1 MLGPTNGAQ
10 RASSRETSSHSQ
22 PRSNHQSASRSRSR
36 TLIGS
41 LLAASL
47 LASLMVTPAA
57 ASSGST
63 VRIPATG
70 AITTSTISRTW
81 YTQEMFYLGL
91 VNCTRTGGWVLAD
104 GRCRGYGS
112 GRYSAYVAP
121 LRYSRGISDYV
132 SRPYARYLAVKN
144 QCSHFLDGDPGFRLR
159 RAGYDGWNWG
169 ENIGCRDGYSTSK
182 TAVLAS
188 HLYYQSEK
196 ASNGGHWKNIKNAN
210 YVWVGIGV
218 WRYGSRT
225 RLVTDFYRP

>member
-1 MLGPTNGAQ
+1 LLGPTNGAQ

-22 PRSNHQSASRSRSR
+22 PGSHHQSASRSRSR

-47 LASLMVTPAA
+47 LASLMVAPAA

-63 VRIPATG
+63 VRIPVTG
-70 AITTSTISRTW
+70 AITTSTISRVW

-104 GRCRGYGS
+104 GTCRGYGS

-144 QCSHFLDGDPGFRLR
+144 QCSHFLDGDPGYRLR

-169 ENIGCRDGYSTSK
+169 ENIGCRSGYTSTK
-182 TAVLAS
+182 QAILAS
-188 HLYYQSEK
+188 HLVFQSEK
-196 ASNGGHWKNIKNAN
+196 STNGGHWRNIKN
-210 YVWVGIGV
+210 YKFKRIGIGV
-218 WRYGSRT
+218 WKYSGRV
-225 RLVTDFYRP
+225 RLVTDFYSG